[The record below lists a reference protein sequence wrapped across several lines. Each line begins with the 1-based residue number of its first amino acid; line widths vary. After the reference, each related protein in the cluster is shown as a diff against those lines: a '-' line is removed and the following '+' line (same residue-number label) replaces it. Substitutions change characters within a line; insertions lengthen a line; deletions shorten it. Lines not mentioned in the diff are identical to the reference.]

1 MKTAEQ
7 ILKEKYMDDRNLKED
22 GPTLIPHVML
32 EAMEEYAQQRVEE
45 YQKEFHNKL
54 MVKFEQDFGSI
65 HNSISMDAYTIS
77 GFVRSALIPLPKAPT
92 V

>member
-65 HNSISMDAYTIS
+65 HNSISMYSRVMFIALATADAFSCRT
-77 GFVRSALIPLPKAPT
+77 G
-92 V
+92 